1 MPVLQIDGIKIGT
14 ISTELAMRLREALDV
29 PYVQAVRLDV
39 GEARSMS
46 KPIPAPQ
53 GTAMTASSVRTTV
66 TLTIEAS
73 TGISVAQA
81 AE

>member
-1 MPVLQIDGIKIGT
+1 MPALQIDGIKIGT
-14 ISTELAMRLREALDV
+14 ISTELAVRLREALDA
-29 PYVQAVRLDV
+29 PYVQAVRLDI
-39 GEARSMS
+39 GEARSMRKS
-46 KPIPAPQ
+46 VPAPK

-73 TGISVAQA
+73 TGILVAQA

>member
-1 MPVLQIDGIKIGT
+1 MPALQIDGIKIGT
-14 ISTELAMRLREALDV
+14 ISTELAVRLREALDV

-53 GTAMTASSVRTTV
+53 GAAMTA
-66 TLTIEAS
+66 
-73 TGISVAQA
+73 
-81 AE
+81 

>member
-14 ISTELAMRLREALDV
+14 ISTELAMRLRDALDV

>member
-1 MPVLQIDGIKIGT
+1 MPALQIDGIKIAT
-14 ISTELAMRLREALDV
+14 ISAELAARLWEALDV
-29 PYVQAVRLDV
+29 PHVQAARLDV
-39 GEARSMS
+39 GEAKHMS

-73 TGISVAQA
+73 TGISIAQA

>member
-1 MPVLQIDGIKIGT
+1 MPALQIDGIKIAT
-14 ISTELAMRLREALDV
+14 ISARLATQLLDALDA

-53 GTAMTASSVRTTV
+53 GIDMTASSVRTTV
-66 TLTIEAS
+66 MLTIEAF
-73 TGISVAQA
+73 TGISITQA

>member
-1 MPVLQIDGIKIGT
+1 MPALQIDGIKIAT
-14 ISTELAMRLREALDV
+14 ISTELAVRLRDALDV

-73 TGISVAQA
+73 TGLSIAQA